1 MEFKETISKHL
12 EENNIKINKIE
23 QEGNTKS
30 IVVHIDKSDNEKINS
45 IKEKMEK
52 DFDVA
57 VVLSGIFGMN
67 TVIIE
72 ANNLEE

>member
-1 MEFKETISKHL
+1 
-12 EENNIKINKIE
+12 
-23 QEGNTKS
+23 
-30 IVVHIDKSDNEKINS
+30 
-45 IKEKMEK
+45 
-52 DFDVA
+52 